1 MGSVMTTRARR
12 AVIIDVVRSPFGK
25 GRAGG
30 LLDGIHPVDLYAQ
43 VLNALV
49 QRTGVDPRSVEDVI
63 TGCVI
68 QVAEQSGNIGRQ
80 AVLAAG
86 FPESVP
92 AVTLDRKCGSAQQ
105 AMDFAAQ
112 GVIAGAY
119 DLVIAGGVEMMSL
132 VPMRANRLGKDNE
145 GPAFHRRYPA
155 GLVRQG
161 ISAELIAAKWQLNRE
176 ELDAFALQSHRRAA
190 DGEDRG
196 ITTQPIVPITVESAD
211 GHRIAERDEGLRRTT
226 TLAQLLALRPAFE
239 DEVIHRRYPQIRWGV
254 TAGNSSQVTD
264 GAAAMLIAE
273 ETVALRMGLLPRAA
287 ITHFALAGDD
297 PILMLTAIIP
307 AARRVVARAGLS
319 LNQIDAFEVNEAFAS
334 VVLAFVRELGIEST
348 RINRYGGAIA
358 LGHPVG
364 ASGIRLTANLL
375 ATLEREGCRF
385 GLQTMCESG
394 GMANATLIE
403 RF

>member
-1 MGSVMTTRARR
+1 MRR
-12 AVIIDVVRSPFGK
+12 AVIIDVVRSPFGR
-25 GRAGG
+25 GRSGG
-30 LLDGIHPVDLYAQ
+30 ALDGVHPVDLYAQ
-43 VLNALV
+43 VLQALV
-49 QRTGVDPRSVEDVI
+49 RRTGIDPAMIEDVI

-86 FPESVP
+86 FPERVP

-105 AMDFAAQ
+105 AFDFAAQ

-132 VPMRANRLGKDNE
+132 VPMRANRMGKDNE
-145 GPAFHRRYPA
+145 GPAFHRRYPE

-161 ISAELIAAKWQLNRE
+161 VSAELIAARWGIGRE
-176 ELDAFALQSHRRAA
+176 AMDAFALESHRRAVTA
-190 DGEDRG
+190 EDRG
-196 ITTQPIVPITVESAD
+196 ATARAITPVDVPAPD
-211 GHRIAERDEGLRRTT
+211 GLRRVERDEGPRRDSS
-226 TLAQLLALRPAFE
+226 LEKLGALRPAFE
-239 DEVIHRRYPQIRWGV
+239 DAAAARRFPEIRWSV

-264 GAAAMLIAE
+264 GAAAVLIAE
-273 ETVALRMGLLPRAA
+273 ESVAVRLGLKPRAA

-297 PILMLTAIIP
+297 PVMMLTAIMP
-307 AARRVVARAGLS
+307 ATRKILERAGMPLDR
-319 LNQIDAFEVNEAFAS
+319 IDCFEINEAFAS
-334 VVLAFVRELGIEST
+334 VVLAWLKDTGVNPDRV
-348 RINRYGGAIA
+348 NRWGGAIA

-364 ASGIRLTANLL
+364 ASGGRLLANLL
-375 ATLEREGCRF
+375 GALEEIGGRY

-403 RF
+403 LL